1 MDDVFYQEMLN
12 WFAALDRQSLADFHH
27 FTRDAGLTML
37 QMHLLMYLHSHG
49 ACEMTILVDATLTSK
64 AAVSQMV
71 DRLVQQQL
79 VERAEAPT
87 DRRVKLVTLTRKGKR
102 IVDASMHARQGW
114 LERASALLTPQQKL
128 QVANALHTLAE
139 ATTRAEGDVHTQ
151 SEYSASKPRARALAE
166 RKTKSEG

>member
-1 MDDVFYQEMLN
+1 MDDAFYQEMLD
-12 WFAALDRQSLADFHH
+12 WFAALDRRSLADFHH

-49 ACEMTILVDATLTSK
+49 ACEMTVLVDATLTSK

-79 VERAEAPT
+79 VARAEAPT
-87 DRRVKLVTLTRKGKR
+87 DRRVKRVTLTRKGKR
-102 IVDASMHARQGW
+102 IVDDSLHARQDW
-114 LERASALLTPQQKL
+114 LKQAGALLTPQQKQ

-139 ATTRAEGDVHTQ
+139 ATTRAEGDAHTQ
-151 SEYSASKPRARALAE
+151 SEHSAYKPRKRAQ
-166 RKTKSEG
+166 SEK